1 MSEQSRKLVV
11 STTADQTEARL
22 SLLGDWRIDDGL
34 LNGEQ
39 LRQQLAPAPSWQRLV
54 VDGDQLGRWDSS
66 LMSMLRELRNL
77 CQELNVELELASL
90 PQGVLRLMQLA
101 DSYPTRNTDKST
113 KPKLSLFERIGKN
126 VQSSLRNLDY
136 ILDFLGH
143 LTMALVRLV
152 KGQARYRSEDV
163 RLFLQDAGPGSFKI
177 VALISLL
184 VGVILAFVGA
194 VQLRQF
200 GAEIYVA
207 SLVGLGMGREMGAM
221 MTAIIMAG
229 RTGAAYAAQIG
240 SMQVNEEV
248 DALKTM
254 GLSDVEFL
262 VLPRVT
268 AMLIMLPL
276 LTIFSIAMGIL
287 GGALVSSLML
297 DIGWLLYIKQMSDTV
312 ALYHYAIGLAKSIL
326 FALVIVMSGCIHGL
340 NCGRSATAVGKATT
354 LAVVH
359 AIVAIIVV
367 DSVVTILLT
376 VLGL

>member
-1 MSEQSRKLVV
+1 MQGNQRKLALSIAADKSQVRV
-11 STTADQTEARL
+11 SLQ
-22 SLLGDWRIDDGL
+22 GDWRLEDGL
-34 LNGEQ
+34 LSKEQ
-39 LRQQLAPAPSWQRLV
+39 LRQQLNPKSTWRSV
-54 VDGDQLGRWDSS
+54 TVDGQQLGRWDSS
-66 LMSMLRELRNL
+66 LMAALRELKAL
-77 CQELNVELELASL
+77 TDELNIALELNEL
-90 PQGVLRLMQLA
+90 PQGVTRLLNLA
-101 DSYPTRNTDKST
+101 DSYPRRQVTTEES
-113 KPKLSLFERIGKN
+113 PQLPFFERIGI
-126 VQSSLRNLDY
+126 RTRRAFRRFDFT
-136 ILDFLGH
+136 LDFLGH
-143 LTMALVRLV
+143 LTMAIWRLL
-152 KGQARYRSEDV
+152 KGQARYRAEDV
-163 RLFLQDAGPGSFKI
+163 RLFMLDAGPGSFKI

-240 SMQVNEEV
+240 SMQVNEEI

-276 LTIFSIAMGIL
+276 LTVFSIAMGIL

-297 DIGWLLYIKQMSDTV
+297 DISWQLYIKQMSDTV
-312 ALYHYAIGLAKSIL
+312 ALYHYAIGLVKSIL
-326 FALVIVMSGCIHGL
+326 FAVVIVMAGCIHGL

-359 AIVAIIVV
+359 SIVAIIVV
-367 DSVVTILLT
+367 DSLVTVLLT